1 RGRRSGRR
9 DAPRAPQAR
18 EARALRRRARRREHG
33 GRPRK
38 GLPGRAR
45 RAPGLRRRRGA
56 AADARARGA
65 AGPGG
70 RGRPPDRTRAGEPG
84 ACTAVVAQGV
94 AGSELVDTVRA
105 AGGIVVRDGKL
116 LLVHRDRY
124 DDWTFPKGKAEPD
137 EACALREVE
146 EETGFRCRLDIEL
159 GETHYRDSKGRTK
172 RVRWWLMTPLDGT

>member
-1 RGRRSGRR
+1 
-9 DAPRAPQAR
+9 
-18 EARALRRRARRREHG
+18 
-33 GRPRK
+33 
-38 GLPGRAR
+38 
-45 RAPGLRRRRGA
+45 
-56 AADARARGA
+56 
-65 AGPGG
+65 
-70 RGRPPDRTRAGEPG
+70 
-84 ACTAVVAQGV
+84 VAQGV

-137 EACALREVE
+137 ETDEACALREVE

-172 RVRWWLMTPLDGT
+172 RVRWWLMTPLDGTFEASDEVDEIRWASREEAARLLSYERDLRLLDTVP